1 MTEEQDKQL
10 EEKMS
15 RIGYPNFD
23 VLPGQD
29 DILMVFVNHRLICG
43 AGYAL
48 TVSDD
53 ELKALI
59 DGVTAAYANQ
69 GNG

>member
-10 EEKMS
+10 EGKMG
-15 RIGYPNFD
+15 RIGYPDFD

-29 DILMVFVNHRLICG
+29 DILMIFVKHKLICG

-48 TVSDD
+48 DISDD

-59 DGVTAAYANQ
+59 DGVVDAVQ
-69 GNG
+69 SNG